1 MSKENSPKMRI
12 FILTKIDSGP
22 EKQVEAEV
30 WGTIKITNKTDNNIL
45 DFILFLVFHTSYESV
60 TKCPDFLALSA
71 NTSHRPS
78 FTPTC
83 KSLQPVLGA
92 ADSGQYM

>member
-1 MSKENSPKMRI
+1 MRI
-12 FILTKIDSGP
+12 FSRTKIDSGP

-30 WGTIKITNKTDNNIL
+30 WGTIKINNNKTDNNIL
-45 DFILFLVFHTSYESV
+45 DFILFVVFHTCYESV
-60 TKCPDFLALSA
+60 TKCSDFLALSA
-71 NTSHRPS
+71 NISHRPS
-78 FTPTC
+78 FTPTY